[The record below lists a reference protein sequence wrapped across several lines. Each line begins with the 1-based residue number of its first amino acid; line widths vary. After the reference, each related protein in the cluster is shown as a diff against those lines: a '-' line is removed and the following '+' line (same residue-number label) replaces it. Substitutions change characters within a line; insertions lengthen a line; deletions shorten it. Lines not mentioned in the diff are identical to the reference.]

1 MEETMADKGTGS
13 MSERARG
20 MLAPIPGVFDGKGE
34 PDLPMMER
42 LVDFYMDAGVH
53 GFFVLGSQGQGA
65 ACTIEQRKA
74 IAETVVKRIDGRVPV
89 IVQVGAA
96 DPYTSCELGAHA
108 KSIGSDAIG
117 IVGPYYYSDRSEWEL
132 IEQHKEVDAATGL
145 PILLYN
151 NPQYSGYPTPPA
163 MMKKLKGAMP
173 NVFGSKLANG
183 NLGQAK
189 AYLRTLGDDFVIF
202 VPIDMM
208 LPGMLVGVAGS
219 IAAGAPVTVPEVG
232 VRLIE
237 AIWAKDFALAQKLQ
251 VLLIEHSD
259 RTAPLRQYGRRTT
272 LEGLRIRGLDIKEY
286 PRWTTKPMTAEHLKL
301 YEDCI
306 KRLLDELAQLTAPAV
321 AAQ

>member
-1 MEETMADKGTGS
+1 MTMSEQGKAS

-34 PDLPMMER
+34 PDLAMMEK
-42 LVDFYMDAGVH
+42 LTDFYLDSGVH

-74 IAETVVKRIDGRVPV
+74 IGETVVSRVGGRVPV

-108 KSIGSDAIG
+108 KSIGADAIG

-163 MMKKLKGAMP
+163 MMKKLKEAMP
-173 NVFGSKLANG
+173 NVFGSKLADG

-189 AYLRTLGDDFVIF
+189 SYLRVMGDDFVIF
-202 VPIDMM
+202 VPISMM

-219 IAAGAPVTVPEVG
+219 IAAGAPVTVPEAG
-232 VRLIE
+232 VQLIE
-237 AIWAKDFALAQKLQ
+237 SIWAKDYIRAQDIQL
-251 VLLIEHSD
+251 LLIEHAD
-259 RTAPLRQYGRRTT
+259 RTAVLRQYGRRTT

-301 YEDCI
+301 YEQCI
-306 KRLLDELAQLTAPAV
+306 KRLLDELAQLSPS
-321 AAQ
+321 AAAAE

>member
-1 MEETMADKGTGS
+1 MADSSKGS
-13 MSERARG
+13 MAERARG
-20 MLAPIPGVFDGKGE
+20 MLTPIPGVFDGKGE
-34 PDLPMMER
+34 PDLAMMEQ
-42 LVDFYMDAGVH
+42 LTDWYLAAGVH

-108 KSIGSDAIG
+108 KSIGADAIG
-117 IVGPYYYSDRSEWEL
+117 IVGPYYYSDRPQWEL

-163 MMKKLKGAMP
+163 MMKKLKDAMP
-173 NVFGSKLANG
+173 NVFGSKLADG

-189 AYLRTLGDDFVIF
+189 TYLRVMGEDFAVF
-202 VPIDMM
+202 VPIAMM

-219 IAAGAPVTVPEVG
+219 IAAGAPVTVPEAG
-232 VRLIE
+232 VKLIE
-237 AIWAKDFALAQKLQ
+237 AIWAKDYALAQNIQ
-251 VLLIEHSD
+251 VLLIEHAD
-259 RTAPLRQYGRRTT
+259 RTAVLRQYGRRTT
-272 LEGLRIRGLDIKEY
+272 LEGLRIRGLDITEY
-286 PRWTTKPMTAEHLKL
+286 PRWTTRPMTAEHLKHF
-301 YEDCI
+301 EDCI
-306 KRLLDELAQLTAPAV
+306 KRLLDELAQLSTPAV
-321 AAQ
+321 AAE

>member
-1 MEETMADKGTGS
+1 MEETMAEQGTGS

-42 LVDFYMDAGVH
+42 LVDFYLDAGVH

-163 MMKKLKGAMP
+163 MMKKLKEAMP
-173 NVFGSKLANG
+173 NVFRVLGS
-183 NLGQAK
+183 
-189 AYLRTLGDDFVIF
+189 DFVIF
-202 VPIDMM
+202 VPINMM

-232 VRLIE
+232 VKLIE
-237 AIWAKDFALAQKLQ
+237 AIWAKDYLLAQQIQ
-251 VLLIEHSD
+251 VLLIEHAD
-259 RTAPLRQYGRRTT
+259 RTAVLRQYGRRTT

-301 YEDCI
+301 YEDCT
-306 KRLLDELAQLTAPAV
+306 KQLLDDVAQLTAPAA

>member
-1 MEETMADKGTGS
+1 MSEKGKTG

-20 MLAPIPGVFDGKGE
+20 MFTPIPGVFDGKGE

-65 ACTIEQRKA
+65 ACTIAQRKA

-108 KSIGSDAIG
+108 KSIGADAIG

-163 MMKKLKGAMP
+163 MMKKLKDAMP

-189 AYLRTLGDDFVIF
+189 AYLRTLGEDFVIF
-202 VPIDMM
+202 VPISMM

-219 IAAGAPVTVPEVG
+219 IAAGAPVTVPEAG
-232 VRLIE
+232 VQLIE
-237 AIWAKDFALAQKLQ
+237 SIWAKDYARAQALQ
-251 VLLIEHSD
+251 VLLIEHAE
-259 RTAPLRQYGRRTT
+259 RTSVLRQYGRRTT

-301 YEDCI
+301 FEDCI
-306 KRLLDELAQLTAPAV
+306 KRLMDELAQLMAPAA

>member
-1 MEETMADKGTGS
+1 MSEKGKTG

-34 PDLPMMER
+34 PDLAMMER

-65 ACTIEQRKA
+65 ACTIAQRKA

-117 IVGPYYYSDRSEWEL
+117 IVGPYYYSDRPEWEL

-163 MMKKLKGAMP
+163 MMKKLKDAMP

-189 AYLRTLGDDFVIF
+189 TYLRVLGQDFVIF
-202 VPIDMM
+202 VPINMM

-219 IAAGAPVTVPEVG
+219 IAAGAPVTVPEAG
-232 VRLIE
+232 VQLIE
-237 AIWAKDFALAQKLQ
+237 AIWAKDTIRAQKLQ
-251 VLLIEHSD
+251 VLLIEHAE
-259 RTAPLRQYGRRTT
+259 RTSVLRQYGRRTT

-301 YEDCI
+301 FEDCI
-306 KRLLDELAQLTAPAV
+306 KRLLDEVAQLAPS
-321 AAQ
+321 AAAAE

>member
-1 MEETMADKGTGS
+1 
-13 MSERARG
+13 
-20 MLAPIPGVFDGKGE
+20 
-34 PDLPMMER
+34 MMER
-42 LVDFYMDAGVH
+42 LVDFYMEAGVH

-74 IAETVVKRIDGRVPV
+74 IAETVVGRIDGRVPV

-108 KSIGSDAIG
+108 KEIGADAIG

-163 MMKKLKGAMP
+163 MMKKLKDAMP
-173 NVFGSKLANG
+173 NVFGSKLADG

-189 AYLRTLGDDFVIF
+189 TYLRVMVEDFAVF
-202 VPIDMM
+202 VPIAMM

-219 IAAGAPVTVPEVG
+219 IAAGAPVTVPEAG
-232 VRLIE
+232 VKLIE
-237 AIWAKDFALAQKLQ
+237 AIWAKDYALAQNIQ
-251 VLLIEHSD
+251 VLLIKHAD
-259 RTAPLRQYGRRTT
+259 RTAVLRQYGRRTT
-272 LEGLRIRGLDIKEY
+272 LEGLRIRGLDITEY
-286 PRWTTKPMTAEHLKL
+286 PRWTTRPMTAEHLKL
-301 YEDCI
+301 YEENI
-306 KRLLDELAQLTAPAV
+306 KRVLDELAQLSAPAA

>member
-1 MEETMADKGTGS
+1 MADQGKGS

-20 MLAPIPGVFDGKGE
+20 MLAPIPAVFDGKGE
-34 PDLPMMER
+34 PDLAMMER
-42 LVDFYMDAGVH
+42 LTDWYLDAGAH

-65 ACTIEQRKA
+65 ATTIAQRKA
-74 IAETVVKRIDGRVPV
+74 IAETVVKRVAGRVPV

-108 KSIGSDAIG
+108 KSIGADAIG

-163 MMKKLKGAMP
+163 MMKKLKEACP

-189 AYLRTLGDDFVIF
+189 AYLRALGEDFVIF
-202 VPIDMM
+202 VPITQMV
-208 LPGMLVGVAGS
+208 PGMLVGVAGS
-219 IAAGAPVTVPEVG
+219 IAAGAPVTVPEAG
-232 VRLIE
+232 VELIK
-237 AIWAKDFALAQKLQ
+237 AVWAGDYQRALQIQ
-251 VLLIEHSD
+251 VLLIEHGD
-259 RTAPLRQYGRRTT
+259 RTAVLRQYGRRTT
-272 LEGLRIRGLDIKEY
+272 LEGLRIRGLDVKEY
-286 PRWTTKPMTAEHLKL
+286 PRWTTKEMTAEHLKL

-306 KRLLDELAQLTAPAV
+306 KRLLDELAQLTAPAA

>member
-1 MEETMADKGTGS
+1 MADSSKGS
-13 MSERARG
+13 MAERARG
-20 MLAPIPGVFDGKGE
+20 MLTPIPGVFDGKGE
-34 PDLPMMER
+34 PDLAMMEQ
-42 LVDFYMDAGVH
+42 LTDWYLAAGVH

-108 KSIGSDAIG
+108 RSIGADAIG
-117 IVGPYYYSDRSEWEL
+117 IVGPYYYSDRPQWEL
-132 IEQHKEVDAATGL
+132 IEQHKEVDAATDL

-163 MMKKLKGAMP
+163 MMKKLKDAMP

-189 AYLRTLGDDFVIF
+189 AYLRTLGSDFVIF
-202 VPIDMM
+202 VPINMM

-232 VRLIE
+232 VQLIE
-237 AIWAKDFALAQKLQ
+237 AIWAKDYLRAQSLQ
-251 VLLIEHSD
+251 VLLIEHAE
-259 RTAPLRQYGRRTT
+259 RTAVLRQYGRRTT
-272 LEGLRIRGLDIKEY
+272 LEGLRIRGLDVKEY

-301 YEDCI
+301 YQDCI
-306 KRLLDELAQLTAPAV
+306 KRLLDEVAQLTAPA
-321 AAQ
+321 AAAAAE